1 VDTAPTWNHH
11 SDLATRIT
19 PAVGRAEYLDHL
31 AFRSNARPM
40 FTELFGPMVGLKE
53 EWHAQGATPAEL
65 DFSAFRYRGPERAFI
80 PVSIGRLGGT
90 HEVTLQDSPSHRTWR
105 DSLGRTM
112 MLTKGYSTTGLPL
125 TFPVRTMPDWLR
137 IRRLYTYSPA
147 RHDGDWEAFSR
158 RARQRDQVL
167 TVEIPGAFDEPRELM
182 GATALCHTFYDDPA
196 LIHDMIETFT
206 DTALRVLDL
215 VSSRVRIDVL
225 YVHEDLAGSRG
236 PLIGPKLFK
245 AFIAPYYRRV
255 WDLLRK
261 RGTVLFDLESD
272 GNVRP
277 LLPAMLDAGVNCLH
291 PVEPVPGM
299 DLLDLRRH
307 YRKELALYGGI
318 DKHVLRRS
326 RQEIDTELE
335 RKLPPM
341 IASGGHIIALDHRI
355 PNQTPLDHY
364 RHYVNKVWEIM
375 ERETR

>member
-1 VDTAPTWNHH
+1 MDTAQTWTRH
-11 SDLATRIT
+11 SDLTTRIT
-19 PAVGRAEYLDHL
+19 PSVGRAEYLDHL
-31 AFRSNARPM
+31 SFRSNARPM
-40 FTELFGPMVGLKE
+40 FTELFGPLVGLKE
-53 EWHAQGATPAEL
+53 EWHTQGATPAEL
-65 DFSAFRYRGPERAFI
+65 DFSAFRYRGAKRAFI

-90 HEVTLQDSPSHRTWR
+90 HEVVLADTPTHRSWR

-112 MLTKGYSTTGLPL
+112 MLTKGFSTTGLPL
-125 TFPVRTMPDWLR
+125 TFPVRNMEDWQR

-158 RARQRDQVL
+158 RARQRDQVIA
-167 TVEIPGAFDEPRELM
+167 VEIPGAFDEPRELM
-182 GATALCHTFYDDPA
+182 GVEALCRALYEQPD
-196 LIHDMIETFT
+196 LIHSMIETFT
-206 DTALRVLDL
+206 DTAVRVLSL

-225 YVHEDLAGSRG
+225 YVHEDLAGTRG
-236 PLIGPKLFK
+236 PLIGPRHFK

-255 WDLLRK
+255 WDLLK
-261 RGTVLFDLESD
+261 SRGTILFDVETD

-277 LLPAMLDAGVNCLH
+277 LLDPMIDAGVNCLH
-291 PVEPVPGM
+291 PVQPVPGM
-299 DLLDLRRH
+299 DILELRRH

-326 RQEIDTELE
+326 RQEIDQELE

-341 IASGGHIIALDHRI
+341 IASGGYVIALDHRI

-364 RHYVNKVWEIM
+364 RHYVNKVWDIM